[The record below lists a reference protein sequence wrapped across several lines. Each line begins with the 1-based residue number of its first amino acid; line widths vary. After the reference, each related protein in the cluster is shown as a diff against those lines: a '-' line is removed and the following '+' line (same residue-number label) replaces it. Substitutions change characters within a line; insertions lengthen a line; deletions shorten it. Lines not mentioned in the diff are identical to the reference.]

1 MMKYAKSTK
10 YEVQKNLIKE
20 KFYNID
26 KKSVIITND
35 VQKRFAQYYLEFDT
49 TQNAKFIKYD
59 EIADFKFNKSCEIY
73 LLKNFHTK
81 FLSGKSNNDLPTFA
95 KIIPNKFQKNFEDGF
110 IKLYKI
116 NNISDLNVGKIIFN
130 SFNDFEKEHTY
141 WKINEKN
148 IVHNTTH
155 SGNNANYIKAKTYS
169 ASLIL
174 PYSFINSDTTKDII
188 INAKVWCD
196 RIQDANAQLVIS
208 VENNGKSIYWQGVE
222 IKKYTRIVNE
232 WKPAK
237 IERKL
242 PCDINPNSLIKI
254 YVWNNSDK
262 DMVIDD
268 FEVSVMLIPRNG
280 Q

>member
-1 MMKYAKSTK
+1 MQNKQNMKHKK
-10 YEVQKNLIKE
+10 I
-20 KFYNID
+20 YNID